1 MKKVALVIALF
12 AAIGFASHM
21 FAEPAS
27 AFLFGGGGSGCGS
40 SYGSKGLFGGGG
52 GPFAGLF
59 GGGKSC
65 APSYG
70 AAYYGC
76 CPVAPCKVS
85 KKKAKA
91 GAAAAPAPKAKK
103 EKKK

>member
-65 APSYG
+65 GTSYG
-70 AAYYGC
+70 CYPAYYC
-76 CPVAPCKVS
+76 APAPCKVG

>member
-65 APSYG
+65 GTSYG
-70 AAYYGC
+70 CYPVYYAC
-76 CPVAPCKVS
+76 APAPCKVG

-91 GAAAAPAPKAKK
+91 GAAAAPKAKK